1 MSEGNVK
8 ETRKAVR
15 KRGNILSDQALNWIT
30 DKIIPVIV
38 ILLVSLMVWVVSQIF
53 AMNNVIMEKA
63 NENAAKISALELRTS
78 ERLVRLEQD
87 ISYIRQSVERIE
99 KKVNTGGEVRK

>member
-1 MSEGNVK
+1 LSGDRAENSK
-8 ETRKAVR
+8 KAVR
-15 KRGNILSDQALNWIT
+15 KRGNLLSDQALNWVT
-30 DKIIPVIV
+30 DKIIPLVV

-53 AMNNVIMEKA
+53 AMNNVILEKA

-99 KKVNTGGEVRK
+99 KKVNTGGR